1 MNEPIYYYKNFSPEN
16 YARVLKNAICCVG
29 NSSSFIRE
37 GSFLGGPAVLV
48 GDRQK
53 NREHGGNIVLSEYN
67 TEEIISKMM
76 ISIKDR
82 SYKSDKLFG
91 NGTAGKQI
99 AEQINRLDFSKIK

>member
-1 MNEPIYYYKNFSPEN
+1 M
-16 YARVLKNAICCVG
+16 
-29 NSSSFIRE
+29 
-37 GSFLGGPAVLV
+37 V

-76 ISIKDR
+76 TSIKDGN
-82 SYKSDKLFG
+82 YKSDKLFG